1 MYHKIEPQSALPPA
15 TQMHF
20 TGRRNTCW
28 KYGKYTCM
36 VCHIRCSTRYG
47 CTMLYQNW
55 MRRIFS
61 YSAILVIIAK
71 ETASKLRIVRPSKLR
86 SHDYCWYY
94 YKCFLAWNFSQD
106 VDQNNQVWVDDKDAS
121 RPKAA
126 RSDFDER
133 RVRFGVDSRGLII
146 VVGAPDG
153 LGHQLWA
160 RWRDKNST
168 EFINK
173 EPPLGATSL
182 LTLLTLPSQNVIST
196 PKNHQHNLNCWNLD
210 LGLCRK
216 DFGHFQLQTKLRNL
230 IPSWHSIHCNT
241 WPQ

>member
-47 CTMLYQNW
+47 HTMLYQNW

-86 SHDYCWYY
+86 SHDYSPC
-94 YKCFLAWNFSQD
+94 
-106 VDQNNQVWVDDKDAS
+106 S
-121 RPKAA
+121 RPLCKCADFGA
-126 RSDFDER
+126 VEPRNLGDFRSNFNGGEILR
-133 RVRFGVDSRGLII
+133 
-146 VVGAPDG
+146 A
-153 LGHQLWA
+153 
-160 RWRDKNST
+160 
-168 EFINK
+168 
-173 EPPLGATSL
+173 SL
-182 LTLLTLPSQNVIST
+182 LLSP
-196 PKNHQHNLNCWNLD
+196 
-210 LGLCRK
+210 R
-216 DFGHFQLQTKLRNL
+216 L
-230 IPSWHSIHCNT
+230 IFSSK
-241 WPQ
+241 

>member
-1 MYHKIEPQSALPPA
+1 M
-15 TQMHF
+15 
-20 TGRRNTCW
+20 
-28 KYGKYTCM
+28 
-36 VCHIRCSTRYG
+36 
-47 CTMLYQNW
+47 
-55 MRRIFS
+55 
-61 YSAILVIIAK
+61 
-71 ETASKLRIVRPSKLR
+71 
-86 SHDYCWYY
+86 
-94 YKCFLAWNFSQD
+94 
-106 VDQNNQVWVDDKDAS
+106 WVDDKDAS

-153 LGHQLWA
+153 LGHQLEA

-173 EPPLGATSL
+173 EPLLGATSL

-216 DFGHFQLQTKLRNL
+216 DFEHFQLQTKLQNL

-241 WPQ
+241 WPQLEFKILFWIIKAGFISRAIKQTLLCEFFSFVKETVFSSFKIFVRSKSLLSEFDN

>member
-28 KYGKYTCM
+28 KDGKYTCM

-47 CTMLYQNW
+47 HTMLYQNW

-86 SHDYCWYY
+86 SHDYCLYY

-106 VDQNNQVWVDDKDAS
+106 VDQNNQAWVDDKDAS

-153 LGHQLWA
+153 LGHQLGA
-160 RWRDKNST
+160 RCRDKNST

-196 PKNHQHNLNCWNLD
+196 P
-210 LGLCRK
+210 RK
-216 DFGHFQLQTKLRNL
+216 
-230 IPSWHSIHCNT
+230 IINT
-241 WPQ
+241 IWIVEIWI